1 MKAVRP
7 IPRHLALVM
16 LLVAA
21 AIATIGY
28 LALRRDAQ
36 NLRDTS
42 QDNLLWSATQMEVE
56 LLRFELSTALL
67 ASQGTPEA
75 LEETRQRFDILW
87 SRVLMIGRGR
97 VGDALRH
104 YDDGFGAIRA
114 MATYLQELDPV
125 IAKLRPGD
133 RAKARGIVEDLRR
146 HEERLRLFTLRVVG
160 GDTGAVGRVRER
172 IAAGSRTTALISG
185 AAVLACLL
193 CVLMILREQWR
204 RKMIEELERRHA
216 AEAEQANRAKSRFL
230 TMMSHEL
237 RNPLNGV
244 LGPLAL
250 LAQSELPARLR
261 RLVEQ
266 AQQSGQSMLQMLSG
280 LLDYGEMQEG
290 RFELKQEPFRISA
303 LAAKI
308 RADLSGPAEAE
319 FGVGVHPKTPELLY
333 GDEERLR
340 QVFVHLGA
348 YVMEACDRSAV
359 RLDFGFEGSAIEGEF
374 TFGTDAA
381 AHSWNVEPLMGQS
394 ELAPDQV
401 STDTLRPMIA
411 RGLILAAKGVL
422 TLYADDKGRR
432 AIRVAVPS
440 RRVSFERIRVHLE
453 TRSAALAAIYQAAL
467 RSERVVFVSPD
478 SPGPV
483 DLVLVDAT
491 TIGADTLM
499 SQLRY
504 RFPDALFVSLGL
516 PQSPNFFDDIVE
528 TPNDIGTLRT
538 SVLGRLAS

>member
-1 MKAVRP
+1 MKLPRP
-7 IPRHLALVM
+7 ISRYFALVM
-16 LLVAA
+16 LLAA
-21 AIATIGY
+21 AGIAAVGY
-28 LALRRDAQ
+28 VALRRDAQ
-36 NLRDTS
+36 NLRDTNR
-42 QDNLLWSATQMEVE
+42 DNLLWSATQMEVE
-56 LLRFELSTALL
+56 LLRFELSA
-67 ASQGTPEA
+67 AMMAAQGTPEA
-75 LEETRQRFDILW
+75 LDEMRERFDILW
-87 SRVLMIGRGR
+87 SRVFMTGRGR
-97 VGDALRH
+97 AGEALRG
-104 YDDGFGAIRA
+104 YDEGFGAIRA
-114 MATYLQELDPV
+114 IATYLERIDPV
-125 IAKLRPGD
+125 IAGLRPDD
-133 RAKARGIVEDLRR
+133 RERARGIVEDMHR
-146 HEERLRLFTLRVVG
+146 HQNELRLYTLRVMR
-160 GDTGAVGRVRER
+160 GDTS
-172 IAAGSRTTALISG
+172 AAGLARDRLAASFRTTALISG

-193 CVLMILREQWR
+193 CLFLILREHR
-204 RKMIEELERRHA
+204 RQRVADELERYHA
-216 AEAEQANRAKSRFL
+216 AEAEQANRSKSRFL

-250 LAQSELPARLR
+250 LAQSDLPVRLR

-303 LAAKI
+303 LAAKV
-308 RADLSGPAEAE
+308 RADLSGSTEAV
-319 FGVGVHPKTPELLY
+319 FGVGVHPRTPEFLY

-340 QVFVHLGA
+340 QVFVHLGS

-381 AHSWNVEPLMGQS
+381 ARSWNVDPLMGLS

-401 STDTLRPMIA
+401 SADTLRPMIA

-422 TLYADDKGRR
+422 TLYEDGNGRR

-440 RRVSFERIRVHLE
+440 RRVAFERIRVHLE

-467 RSERVVFVSPD
+467 RSDRVVFVAPD

-504 RFPDALFVSLGL
+504 RFPGALFVSLGL
-516 PQSPNFFDDIVE
+516 PQSPNFFDDVVE